1 MTPKKLRKGDE
12 IRIIAPS
19 RSMKIINKDIIKIA
33 KDRLESLGFKVTFSK
48 NIMNYEE
55 LYDSASI
62 DKRIED
68 LHEAFRD
75 KNVKGILTAIG
86 GYNVNQ
92 ILNYIDYKLI
102 KDNPK
107 ILCGFSDITALQN
120 AIYSKTGLVTY
131 SGVHFSSFGM
141 KFGFEYSEVFFK
153 KMLLQKKKVE
163 IRASEYYA
171 SDSWYI
177 NQNDRNFIK
186 NNDGMEIVNDGEAE
200 GTIIGGNLCTLN
212 LLQGTEFMPNIE
224 EKILFLEDTGNL
236 NSNFLLE
243 FDRNLES
250 LTQQKGFE
258 KVRGII
264 FGRAEESCEM
274 SIEKWKEMINRKDKL
289 KNIPILIN
297 ANFGH
302 TTPIFIYPIGGK
314 CKIDLK
320 NKNANIIIYD

>member
-33 KDRLESLGFKVTFSK
+33 KDRLEALGFKVTFSK

-62 DKRIED
+62 DERIED

-75 KNVKGILTAIG
+75 KSVKGILTAIG

-186 NNDGMEIVNDGEAE
+186 NNDGMEIVNDGKAE

-302 TTPIFIYPIGGK
+302 TTPIFTYPIGGK

>member
-302 TTPIFIYPIGGK
+302 TTPIFTYPIGGK